1 MDMISGIRAQAAH
14 GTEADASRRVARALL
29 SERLLEEFT
38 LTEKVAVVTGAASGI
53 GRETAVVFAEAGADL
68 VLADVEETGLAETE
82 AMVTS
87 KGARVK
93 VISCDVGDRNSVNR
107 LAVEAIKAFGRLDVW
122 ANVAGIISNSPVV
135 EVTEDDLERITR
147 VNQWGTFWGTAAA
160 GRAMKSGGSII
171 NVSSAGGEMPA
182 PSLSVYAMTKAAV
195 TQLTRCAAAELGPK
209 NIRVNA
215 IAPGFTD
222 TSMVRRNWTRP
233 DGTVDETVRNQLI
246 EMRAAQSPM
255 NITGEAIDQALAMLY
270 LASNASKFVT
280 GQVIRANGGT
290 VMA

>member
-14 GTEADASRRVARALL
+14 GDGTDAPKQISRDLL
-29 SERLLEEFT
+29 SKRLLEEFT

-53 GRETAVVFAEAGADL
+53 GREAAVVFAEAGADL
-68 VLADVEETGLAETE
+68 VLADLDVTGLAETE
-82 AMVTS
+82 ALLAS
-87 KGARVK
+87 KGAKVK
-93 VISCDVGDRNSVNR
+93 VSVCDVGDRDSVNR
-107 LAVEAIKAFGRLDVW
+107 LAVEAIKTFGHLNVW
-122 ANVAGIISNSPVV
+122 ANVAGIITNSPVV

-160 GRAMKSGGSII
+160 GRAMKTGGSII

-195 TQLTRCAAAELGPK
+195 AQLTRCAAAELGPK

-233 DGTVDETVRNQLI
+233 DGTVDEVVRSQLI

-290 VMA
+290 VMG